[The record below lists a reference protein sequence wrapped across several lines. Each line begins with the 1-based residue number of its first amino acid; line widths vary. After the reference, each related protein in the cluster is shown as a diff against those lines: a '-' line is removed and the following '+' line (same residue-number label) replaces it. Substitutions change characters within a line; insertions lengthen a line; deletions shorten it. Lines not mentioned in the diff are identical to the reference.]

1 MRNRMTVLI
10 VLEMHG
16 SLALLTETL
25 VYIFQLG
32 DNQCAIMSK
41 NCWNDLLA
49 VYFNQQIFG
58 EGLIESMTGEQGKL
72 YR

>member
-1 MRNRMTVLI
+1 MSLLI
-10 VLEMHG
+10 VLETQG
-16 SLALLTETL
+16 SLLLLTEPL

-58 EGLIESMTGEQGKL
+58 EGLIESTTREQGEL
-72 YR
+72 S

>member
-1 MRNRMTVLI
+1 MTLLI
-10 VLEMHG
+10 VLEMQG
-16 SLALLTETL
+16 SLAFLTEPL

-49 VYFNQQIFG
+49 VALTSKSLGRI
-58 EGLIESMTGEQGKL
+58 
-72 YR
+72 

>member
-1 MRNRMTVLI
+1 MTLLI
-10 VLEMHG
+10 VSEMQG
-16 SLALLTETL
+16 SLAFLTEPL

-49 VYFNQQIFG
+49 VCFNQQIFG
-58 EGLIESMTGEQGKL
+58 EDLIESMTGEQGKL
-72 YR
+72 Y

>member
-1 MRNRMTVLI
+1 MTVLI
-10 VLEMHG
+10 VLEMQG
-16 SLALLTETL
+16 SLTLLTEPL

-49 VYFNQQIFG
+49 VRFHQQILG
-58 EGLIESMTGEQGKL
+58 EGLMDGVTGKQGKL
-72 YR
+72 YG